1 MSLKSF
7 WDELA
12 QHIRDF
18 RVRVLTGDF
27 NMAMWCVV
35 VELRARGVQANLA
48 AWYPWKKQ
56 SETCVRMDSCCILV
70 IGPCEGARKL
80 YDPIALNAGIAAPAL
95 PPSWANVQK
104 IVKKRTGNGIVQTPL
119 PSSRVRIFLPRI
131 PVEVVPS

>member
-80 YDPIALNAGIAAPAL
+80 YDPSALNAGIAAPATKVGER
-95 PPSWANVQK
+95 ARDRE
-104 IVKKRTGNGIVQTPL
+104 KRTGNGIDQTPV
-119 PSSRVRIFLPRI
+119 PSSRVRFCPKDTR
-131 PVEVVPS
+131 